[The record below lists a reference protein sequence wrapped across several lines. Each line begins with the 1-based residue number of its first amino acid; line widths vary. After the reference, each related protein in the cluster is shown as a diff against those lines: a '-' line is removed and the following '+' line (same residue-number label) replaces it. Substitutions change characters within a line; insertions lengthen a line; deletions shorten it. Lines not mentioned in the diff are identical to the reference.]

1 VLGPVAGLFQRR
13 SWGRTP
19 RLCGFAAPR
28 AGADVRG
35 AHTGERAFP
44 IHATGLR
51 TGDHPSR
58 DGITPPA
65 GSSALP
71 SLHSFQH
78 ARVRLHSGATTLA
91 VAKHPTYYTRTN
103 TRSHG
108 APPNANACSI
118 SSLAHPNTRS
128 ARLTRMNTGQY
139 VVPTDHESVVPTDV
153 ESVVPTDAGRP
164 ALDHAPATTYHP
176 RRAAILVRPR
186 HWRSA
191 VCLSRVASAGRER
204 SHA

>member
-44 IHATGLR
+44 PHATGLR
-51 TGDHPSR
+51 TGDYPSLH
-58 DGITPPA
+58 GITPPA
-65 GSSALP
+65 GSSAMA

-78 ARVRLHSGATTLA
+78 ARVRLHLGATTLA
-91 VAKHPTYYTRTN
+91 VAKHPRYYTRTN

-108 APPNANACSI
+108 APHVPERMFSPRTPECEHLYPSAARFPRP
-118 SSLAHPNTRS
+118 LARCMLDF
-128 ARLTRMNTGQY
+128 RLGQ
-139 VVPTDHESVVPTDV
+139 
-153 ESVVPTDAGRP
+153 R
-164 ALDHAPATTYHP
+164 
-176 RRAAILVRPR
+176 
-186 HWRSA
+186 
-191 VCLSRVASAGRER
+191 ASAARTVRASNITHAGQPPGHARDHGGSQYA
-204 SHA
+204 SHT